1 MLAAE
6 SIQNCSCDRM
16 PDWTYQTVFR
26 PVLRR
31 LSFEAAQK
39 IALRTLGLLGQFAVG
54 RAIVRFMGHGA
65 PPAELATEIAGTK
78 IASPVGLGCGV
89 DPSASATSAFSLF
102 GFGLIEVG
110 PVSLDAGPGSTT
122 THAPPEWSE
131 SGLNFPRQLPAL
143 SVEQLR
149 SVLSANVSHDVR
161 LIIRLD
167 ERLVAQLADDQNAA
181 LLTELVAASNV
192 LGVVL
197 PPPTANAS
205 QQLQEL
211 FARSSTALQQVGLFV
226 FQRIEPAAI
235 SGWLKHGAFAASHGD
250 GIVLDLNHYKHEADA
265 SAGLETADSPDDVVA
280 LVRRLKV
287 EQPELPLLTSGGVL
301 EPVDAIDLLNA
312 GADAVLVTDGLAV
325 AGPGLPKRIND
336 AIVSLQRRA
345 IPDEAPSLP
354 LGQLSWFWS
363 FLMGLSLTVGGVLAL
378 VIGWTRVVLP
388 YDEDF
393 LNLQRDEICS
403 LNERLL
409 PFMSHDRVTLAGTML
424 ALGPLYLALA
434 WFGDRRGQHW
444 ARIAV
449 IASALIGFLCF
460 FSFLGFGYFDPFHAF
475 VSSVLFQLMAL
486 GLHSSLG
493 HPTAEVPDLRNTN
506 AWRRALWGQLLMV
519 MLGCA
524 ILLGGITICTFGM
537 TTVFVQQDLQF
548 LQASREAITGLNP
561 KLVPLVAHDR
571 ATFGGMLMA
580 TGVTVALSALWGWRK
595 GRRWLWWTL
604 LLSGSTAFLTTIVIH
619 WWVGYTSLIH
629 LLPAYGGLAVLW
641 LAMACSREWL
651 CDQGG

>member
-1 MLAAE
+1 
-6 SIQNCSCDRM
+6 
-16 PDWTYQTVFR
+16 
-26 PVLRR
+26 
-31 LSFEAAQK
+31 
-39 IALRTLGLLGQFAVG
+39 
-54 RAIVRFMGHGA
+54 MGHGA
-65 PPAELATEIAGTK
+65 PPAEVATEIAGTM

-89 DPSASATSAFSLF
+89 DLSASVTSAFSLF

-122 THAPPEWSE
+122 TGSSPEWSE

-149 SVLSANVSHDVR
+149 SVLSANLSRDVR

-167 ERLVAQLADDQNAA
+167 ERLVAQLADEQNAA
-181 LLTELVAASNV
+181 LLKDLAAASNV

-205 QQLQEL
+205 QQQWESL
-211 FARSSTALQQVGLFV
+211 ARGRTALQQLGLFV
-226 FQRIEPAAI
+226 FQRVEPATI
-235 SGWLKHGAFAASHGD
+235 SRWLQDGAFAASNFD
-250 GIVLDLNHYKHEADA
+250 GILLDLNDHNDVAGA
-265 SAGLETADSPDDVVA
+265 SAGPVA
-280 LVRRLKV
+280 VNSSDNVCALIQRLKA

-336 AIVSLQRRA
+336 AVASLQRQHM
-345 IPDEAPSLP
+345 PDEAPSLP

-378 VIGWTRVVLP
+378 VIGWTRVLLP

-444 ARIAV
+444 ARVAV
-449 IASALIGFLCF
+449 IASALIGFLSF

-475 VSSVLFQLMAL
+475 VSAVLFQLMAL

-493 HPTAEVPDLRNTN
+493 RPTAEVPDLRNTN
-506 AWRRALWGQLLMV
+506 AWRRALWGQLM
-519 MLGCA
+519 MFILGCA

-537 TTVFVQQDLQF
+537 TTVFVQQDLEF
-548 LQASREAITGLNP
+548 LQASRETITGLSP